1 MRSLAFGCLVAS
13 FGSMACAAVGRLK
26 GDPHAFLGS
35 AILSWMLLA
44 GVLALMGILSTMLS
58 ER

>member
-1 MRSLAFGCLVAS
+1 MRSVSFGCLAAS
-13 FGSMACAAVGRLK
+13 FGSMGCAAFGYLW

-35 AILSWMLLA
+35 AILSWIFLA
-44 GVLALMGILSTMLS
+44 GVLALMGILSAMLS